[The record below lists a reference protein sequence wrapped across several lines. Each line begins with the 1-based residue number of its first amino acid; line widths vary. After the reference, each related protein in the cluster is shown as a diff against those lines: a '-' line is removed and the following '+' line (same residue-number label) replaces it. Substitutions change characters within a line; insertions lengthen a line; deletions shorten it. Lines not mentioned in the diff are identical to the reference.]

1 MCWVEDERE
10 IGYWIGREHWGR
22 GIATAS
28 VRAFIAGMPDRPLH
42 AYVTEHNVASMKVV
56 VANGFVQ
63 VGRHEDRGVV
73 HLVFRLDPGKTT
85 AGT

>member
-1 MCWVEDERE
+1 MCWGDDERE

-28 VRAFIAGMPDRPLH
+28 VRAFIDEIPDRPLH
-42 AYVTEHNVASMKVV
+42 AYVAEHNVASMKVV

-63 VGRHEDRGVV
+63 VGRQEDEGIV
-73 HLVFRLDPGKTT
+73 HLVFRLDPGC
-85 AGT
+85 